1 MIAYRFAFGLLLA
14 FLNVFAAVRCLQFQ
28 VGGEDGWVVPKSRN
42 DKDMYN
48 DWASDNRFKI
58 DDTLHFKYQKDSVLA
73 VTEEEYDKCK
83 SSHPMF
89 FSNNGDTTFVLD
101 RPGLFYFISGVSG
114 HCERGQR
121 MIIKVLDINSS
132 SLPPSSSA
140 SQNSTADISA
150 ADALEFGFRH
160 AWVGLL
166 FKFLM
171 V

>member
-1 MIAYRFAFGLLLA
+1 MITYSFAFGLLLVLSNA
-14 FLNVFAAVRCLQFQ
+14 FAAVRCSQFQ
-28 VGGEDGWVVPKSRN
+28 VGGEDGWAVPKSRN

-58 DDTLHFKYQKDSVLA
+58 DDSIRFEYQKDSVLA

-121 MIIKVLDINSS
+121 MIIKVLDIEESS
-132 SLPPSSSA
+132 SPRPS
-140 SQNSTADISA
+140 STADVSA
-150 ADALEFGFRH
+150 AHVLVFGFHH

-171 V
+171 F